1 MSCLGQLYTAVH
13 GWAHSPAW
21 MGRVSVRPLYPKSVH
36 TNCECLF
43 LSAGISH
50 CLGQVN
56 KAVCREEDRIFS
68 SFVHL
73 SLAALLQSAAIKRQ
87 GEFLFFSGLEE
98 VNL

>member
-1 MSCLGQLYTAVH
+1 MC
-13 GWAHSPAW
+13 
-21 MGRVSVRPLYPKSVH
+21 RVSVTPLYPNSVH

-43 LSAGISH
+43 LPAAISH

-56 KAVCREEDRIFS
+56 KAVCREEDRIYS
-68 SFVHL
+68 SFVPL
-73 SLAALLQSAAIKRQ
+73 CPAALLQRAAVKRQ